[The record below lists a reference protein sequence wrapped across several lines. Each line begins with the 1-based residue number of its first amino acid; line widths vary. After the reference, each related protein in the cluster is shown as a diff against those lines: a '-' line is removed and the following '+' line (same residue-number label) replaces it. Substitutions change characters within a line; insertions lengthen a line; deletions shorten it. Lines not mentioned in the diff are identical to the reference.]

1 MLSLQNAFIRRYDTI
16 VLSDVNLQIQ
26 TGEQWA
32 IVGENG
38 SGKSTLLE
46 VLAGKWPVWRGKLN
60 HDYGDVLLSKVAELV
75 PSDYSFNRIIKS
87 AAQYYQQRFHSF
99 EAEIAPSVREVLTN
113 QLKPVGTIDNHSV
126 ILPPSGISEEELLN
140 ISQLLSIDHL
150 LDRHFVTLSNGE
162 TRRMLLARS
171 LLRKPKL
178 LLLDNPFSGL
188 DVHSREVLREAL
200 IHLKEEGI
208 AVILVTSSVEI
219 PDSVTHVI
227 ELKEGKIIN
236 TRQNKVSEYESK
248 TSLKPDPLANDRPF
262 QGDKKT
268 LAVSDLQSIPSYNFT
283 LAVHLRNVNVSYGG
297 KKVLDTLNWKVRK
310 GEKWVLVGPNGSGK
324 STLLSIL
331 TADNPQRFAN
341 DYDLFDIKR
350 GGASMWDVKS
360 KIGHVSPELHLY
372 FPQETTVF
380 KTIAS
385 GFFDATGVYFRKLTE
400 EQIQQTNV
408 VAEWLNVS
416 ALLEKPFKNISKG
429 QQRLVL
435 LARALV
441 KNPPLLILDEPCQ
454 GLDFAAV
461 EHFKQVVDT
470 VCDSPE
476 RTLIYVSHYP
486 YEIPG
491 CVTQTLRL
499 AEGKIVTS

>member
-1 MLSLQNAFIRRYDTI
+1 MFISLQNAFVRRYDTV
-16 VLSDVNLQIQ
+16 VLSDLNLHIQ
-26 TGEQWA
+26 SGEQWA

-46 VLAGKWPVWRGKLN
+46 VLAGKWPVWRGKLTHSYDN
-60 HDYGDVLLSKVAELV
+60 VLLSKVAELV
-75 PSDYSFNRIIKS
+75 PSDYSFNRIVKS

-99 EAEIAPSVREVLTN
+99 EAEIAPAVREVLTN
-113 QLKPVGTIDNHSV
+113 QLKPVGTIDDHSV
-126 ILPPSGISEEELLN
+126 QLPKSEISEENLLRTCR
-140 ISQLLSIDHL
+140 LLSIDHL
-150 LDRHFVTLSNGE
+150 LERPFVTLSNGE

-171 LLRKPKL
+171 LLKKPQI

-188 DVHSREVLREAL
+188 DIHSRQVLRSAL
-200 IHLKEEGI
+200 QHLKEEGI
-208 AVILVTSSVEI
+208 LVVLVTTSVEI
-219 PDSVTHVI
+219 PESVTNLL
-227 ELKEGKIIN
+227 ELKDGHILE
-236 TRQNKVSEYESK
+236 QFS
-248 TSLKPDPLANDRPF
+248 DDRPGII
-262 QGDKKT
+262 QSEKKT
-268 LAVSDLQSIPSYNFT
+268 ETDLSAELKSTVELPSTVENFEF
-283 LAVHLRNVNVSYGG
+283 AINLRNINVIYGS
-297 KKVLDTLNWKVRK
+297 KKVLINVHWKVRK
-310 GEKWVLVGPNGSGK
+310 GEKWALVGPNGSGK
-324 STLLSIL
+324 STLLSLL

-341 DYDLFDIKR
+341 DYDLFDLKR

-385 GFFDATGVYFRKLTE
+385 GFFDATGVYFRKLTD
-400 EQIQQTNV
+400 EQIQRTEL
-408 VAEWLNVS
+408 VAEWLHVTG
-416 ALLEKPFKNISKG
+416 LLEKSFKNISKG

-461 EHFKQVVDT
+461 EHFKAVVDAI
-470 VCDSPE
+470 CSSSE

-486 YEIPG
+486 HEIPS

-499 AEGKIVTS
+499 EEGRVV